1 MNRIMI
7 FTGAILVA
15 VSSFTAAA
23 LAAAPTDRVYGG
35 EGGNVVQDVS
45 GDVAAASTLPFT
57 GLDLLVMV
65 VAAALLVGAGLT
77 IRRMARAKA

>member
-1 MNRIMI
+1 MRRIVVLV
-7 FTGAILVA
+7 GAVFVA
-15 VSSFTAAA
+15 VMSFAAAA
-23 LAAAPTDRVYGG
+23 LGAAPTDRVYGG

-45 GDVAAASTLPFT
+45 GEVAGGSTLPFT